1 MNVMQAKTFLELVAV
16 RNFNKAAERL
26 GVTQSCVTLRI
37 KSLEEML
44 GQQLFIRTKAGVELS
59 VAGRR
64 LQPYAESL
72 VQVWQQARKELALP
86 PDITTMLSLGCD
98 PGLWHGYVS
107 DWLKALRSDQPAVA
121 LEIEVRHSA
130 YLIER
135 LAQGLLHAAVVYE
148 PHLHH
153 GIVVEPLFEEK
164 LVLVTREP
172 RKRVR
177 WHPRYVLVQWTAE
190 FRAQHDA
197 VMPVDI
203 TPPVVFADGVFA
215 LDFILRSGGSG
226 YFPLRMIIDHLK
238 RGQLFYVSATR
249 VMNCNAHLAYSEPL
263 LNQPWFKQARAQ
275 LLAMCE
281 AQCTLVHDYIDN
293 GAIEQW
299 TGLPSKSEPMPS
311 RAPNFTEGTS
321 LYDQP

>member
-1 MNVMQAKTFLELVAV
+1 MNVMQAKTFLELLAA

-26 GVTQSCVTLRI
+26 CVTQSCVTLRI
-37 KSLEEML
+37 KSLEQIL
-44 GQQLFIRTKAGVELS
+44 GQRLFIRTKSGVELT

-64 LQPYAESL
+64 LQPFAESL

-86 PDITTMLSLGCD
+86 PDVTTMLSVGCD
-98 PGLWHGYVS
+98 PGVWHGYIGN
-107 DWLKALRSDQPAVA
+107 WLQALRADQASVA
-121 LEIEVRHSA
+121 LEVEVRHST
-130 YLIER
+130 YLMER

-153 GIVVEPLFEEK
+153 GMVVEPLFEDK
-164 LVLVTREP
+164 LILVTREP
-172 RKRVR
+172 RERAR

-226 YFPLRMIIDHLK
+226 YFPLRMIIDHL
-238 RGQLFYVSATR
+238 RRRELFYVGATR
-249 VMNCNAHLAYSEPL
+249 AMNCKVHLAYSEPL
-263 LNQPWFKQARAQ
+263 LSQPWFRQARAR
-275 LLAMCE
+275 LLSMCE
-281 AQCTLVHDYIDN
+281 DQRALIRDHIDN

-299 TGLPSKSEPMPS
+299 TGLRKK
-311 RAPNFTEGTS
+311 AGTDKFAS
-321 LYDQP
+321 VEYHP